1 MANTR
6 PAVLS
11 ENLILAALPS
21 SDRERLLAS
30 MDEIEFDRGDEV
42 YRPNGPIKDIH
53 FPRIGVLSMVI
64 DTTDGRTVEVGTIGP
79 EGFAGLPILHDAETS
94 PVRVYC
100 QATPCICRRLPKAMF
115 QVEVRN
121 PTALQSLANRYAQA
135 HLNLAGQSIACNSL
149 HPIEERLARWLL
161 MTQDRVA
168 MDELNLTQEILSEML
183 GVRRASVT
191 TAAGTLQK
199 AGLIEYRRG
208 KIKVLDRAGLEAA
221 TCECYSVVRREF
233 ERLLGWKRISPG

>member
-1 MANTR
+1 MAKTR
-6 PAVLS
+6 PVS
-11 ENLILAALPS
+11 VPENRILAALPDG
-21 SDRERLLAS
+21 DRERLLQS
-30 MDEIEFDRGDEV
+30 MNEVELDRGDNV
-42 YRPNGPIKDIH
+42 YQANGPIKHIY

-64 DTTDGRTVEVGTIGP
+64 DTSDGRTIEVGTIGP
-79 EGFAGLPILHDAETS
+79 EGFAGLPILHDADTS

-100 QATPCICRRLPKAMF
+100 QATPCICRRLPASVF
-115 QVEVRN
+115 EQEVRS
-121 PTALQSLANRYAQA
+121 PSVLQSLAHRYAQA

-161 MTQDRVA
+161 MTQDRVG
-168 MDELNLTQEILSEML
+168 MDELNLTQEILAEML

-208 KIKVLDRAGLEAA
+208 RIKVVDRARLEAA
-221 TCECYSVVRREF
+221 SCECYGVVRREF
-233 ERLLGWKRISPG
+233 VRLLGWTV

>member
-1 MANTR
+1 MAKTR
-6 PAVLS
+6 PAFIP
-11 ENLILAALPS
+11 ENRILAALPDA
-21 SDRERLLAS
+21 DRVRLMQS
-30 MDEIEFDRGDEV
+30 MDEVELDRGDAV
-42 YRPNGPIKDIH
+42 YAANGPIKHIY

-79 EGFAGLPILHDAETS
+79 EGFAGLPILHEADTS

-100 QATPCICRRLPKAMF
+100 QATPCICRRLPTSLF
-115 QVEVRN
+115 EQEVRS
-121 PTALQSLANRYAQA
+121 PSVLQSLANRYAQA

-161 MTQDRVA
+161 MTQDRVR

-221 TCECYSVVRREF
+221 TCECYGVVRKEF
-233 ERLLGWKRISPG
+233 VRLLGWSK